1 MSVHSAR
8 VSWSSRLLAA
18 AMGTATL
25 TSVATQLPAS
35 AAATTS
41 GARPAAAVARPAGA
55 SSLGARAVHLA
66 SQQRGRPFVYGA
78 AGPRAFDCSGLVTY
92 VYRRLGRR
100 LPHNAAAQY
109 RVTRHISRR
118 SMRPGD
124 LVFVKHGR
132 RISHVGIYAGARQW
146 WVARHTGT
154 TVTRQRIYTS
164 AAVVGRVR

>member
-1 MSVHSAR
+1 MRREREEAGNY
-8 VSWSSRLLAA
+8 WA
-18 AMGTATL
+18 
-25 TSVATQLPAS
+25 
-35 AAATTS
+35 S
-41 GARPAAAVARPAGA
+41 GA
-55 SSLGARAVHLA
+55 
-66 SQQRGRPFVYGA
+66 
-78 AGPRAFDCSGLVTY
+78 DCSGLVTY

-109 RVTRHISRR
+109 RVTRHISRC

-164 AAVVGRVR
+164 AVVVGRVR

>member
-8 VSWSSRLLAA
+8 VSWSSRLLVAGIGAA
-18 AMGTATL
+18 AL
-25 TSVATQLPAS
+25 TSVATQSP
-35 AAATTS
+35 AAAPTTS

-55 SSLGARAVHLA
+55 SSLGARAVRVA
-66 SQQRGRPFVYGA
+66 SQQRGRPYVYGA

-100 LPHNAAAQY
+100 LPHNAASQY

-124 LVFVKHGR
+124 LVFVKRGR
-132 RISHVGIYAGARQW
+132 HISHVGIYAGARKW
-146 WVARHTGT
+146 WVARRTGT

-164 AAVVGRVR
+164 AVVVGRVR